1 MKLEHTQGPWQ
12 VLPEEEGVPY
22 IRIRGTVLG
31 ARYMVANVH
40 MQTYADVDAAWNEKE
55 KRESRANARLI
66 AAAPEMLEALQ
77 ACADWLD
84 WLHSPIDDPKGAH
97 AAHIKAAREALA
109 KATGGPT

>member
-31 ARYMVANVH
+31 GWYKVANVH
-40 MQTYADVDAAWNEKE
+40 METHESLGEAWNEKA

-66 AAAPEMLEALQ
+66 AAAPEMLAELE
-77 ACADWLD
+77 WLRGYVARYD
-84 WLHSPIDDPKGAH
+84 MPSFPNHLVRRIDA
-97 AAHIKAAREALA
+97 IIA
-109 KATGGPT
+109 KATGGLP